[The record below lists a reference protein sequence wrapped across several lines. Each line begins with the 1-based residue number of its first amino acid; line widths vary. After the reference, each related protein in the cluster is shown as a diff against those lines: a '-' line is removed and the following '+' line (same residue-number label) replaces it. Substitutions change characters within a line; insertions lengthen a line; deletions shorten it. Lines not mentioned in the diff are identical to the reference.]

1 VVELVFVWVT
11 ESNPGERSTTTRVVD
26 DVLHDTS
33 DVSMTLSVVEGPELG
48 GVLS

>member
-1 VVELVFVWVT
+1 MELVFVWIT
-11 ESNPGERSTTTRVVD
+11 ESNPSERSTTARVVD